1 MIIHDHHVRVYYE
14 DTDAGGI
21 VYYPNYLKF
30 AERGRTEYLRALGFL
45 NSQIR
50 DESGIIIVV
59 KRVEAEYLAPA
70 RLDDHLTVAT
80 RLVSMKNTSFI
91 MEQNILRDG
100 GIIFTMS
107 VVLVCVN
114 DAGKP
119 ARIPETVRNVFLKE
133 VTANA

>member
-1 MIIHDHHVRVYYE
+1 MIYHDLPLRVYYE

-30 AERGRTEYLRALGFL
+30 AERGRTEYLRNLGFT

-50 DESGIIIVV
+50 DETGIIIVV
-59 KRVEAEYLAPA
+59 KKVEAEYLAPA
-70 RLDDHLTVAT
+70 RLDDRLVVST
-80 RLVSMKNTSFI
+80 RLISMKNTSFV

-119 ARIPETVRNVFLKE
+119 ARIPQPVHAAFLNE
-133 VTANA
+133 VSQNA

>member
-1 MIIHDHHVRVYYE
+1 MIYHDHHVRVYYE

-30 AERGRTEYLRALGFL
+30 AERGRTEYLRSLGFE

-59 KRVEAEYLAPA
+59 KKVEAEYLSPA
-70 RLDDHLTVAT
+70 RLDDRLTVAT
-80 RLVSMKNTSFI
+80 RLISMKNTSFV
-91 MEQNILRDG
+91 MEQNILRDAG
-100 GIIFTMS
+100 VIFTIS

-114 DAGKP
+114 SEGKP
-119 ARIPETVRNVFLKE
+119 SRIPESVRTAFLKE
-133 VTANA
+133 VNS